1 MDVSL
6 GHDGAE
12 VTDVAQ
18 VMDEFSRILDGRML
32 RTVFQPIVSLSSGGT
47 VGYESLVRGPEDS
60 AFASAGSLLKAAYA
74 SERVAEFDWA
84 ARASACRAALAADLD
99 PDQLLFMNVEPLALD
114 SECPPDLWPDID
126 AAFTRYRVMLE
137 VTERS
142 LDRDPGTLLDGLD
155 RQRHRVQGLAVD
167 DVGSVPATLAMMPLI
182 GPAVIKLDVTVT
194 QGTATKLAKTL
205 DIVYEEAERTGAT
218 ILAEGIEN
226 RDHANLARSVG
237 IAYGQGHYLGQPASL
252 AEHKDRPRRRVE
264 VGARVPPSVD
274 SPIDAL
280 SASPTGR
287 ATPDLLTPLIRRV
300 ESSIESAPVP
310 ALLISH
316 VPDASMFGESER
328 RRYASLAN
336 RGATTAV
343 LGPGIPAEP
352 GDGIRGIGL
361 RDAEPLDG
369 DWAVV
374 ALNPSAAGAVLAH
387 TSGDR
392 AQEFDYG
399 VTHNTERVIA
409 AARCLFR
416 RLGAPTPQW
425 TPNHP
430 Q

>member
-18 VMDEFSRILDGRML
+18 VMDEFNRILDGRLL

-47 VGYESLVRGPEDS
+47 VGYESLVRGPENS
-60 AFASAGSLLKAAYA
+60 ALESAGSLLNAAYA
-74 SERVAEFDWA
+74 SERVVEFDWA
-84 ARASACRAALAADLD
+84 ARASACRAAIAADLD

-114 SECPPDLWPDID
+114 TDCPPDLWPDID
-126 AAFTRYRVMLE
+126 AAFTRYRVVLE
-137 VTERS
+137 ITERS

-155 RQRHRVQGLAVD
+155 RQRHRVSGLAVD

-182 GPAVIKLDVTVT
+182 GPAVIKLDLTVT

-226 RDHANLARSVG
+226 RDHESLARSVG
-237 IAYGQGHYLGQPASL
+237 IAYGQGHYLGQPDSL
-252 AEHKDRPRRRVE
+252 AEHRDRPRSRVE
-264 VGARVPPSVD
+264 VGARIPPSVD

-280 SASPTGR
+280 SAGPTGR
-287 ATPDLLTPLIRRV
+287 ATHDLLTPLVRRV
-300 ESSIESAPVP
+300 ESSIEPAPVP

-328 RRYASLAN
+328 RRYGSLAN

-343 LGPGIPAEP
+343 LGPGIPVEP
-352 GDGIRGIGL
+352 GDGIRGVGL

-387 TSGDR
+387 TTDR
-392 AQEFDYG
+392 RGEFDFG
-399 VTHNTERVIA
+399 VTHDTERVIA

-416 RLGAPTPQW
+416 RLGPPTPQW